1 MVWYS
6 LGGSVGAAELS
17 LRLVAA
23 LRLFAFVEDRGYICS
38 SADRPVAV
46 FLLFTVSGCFRC
58 PLEKWQTSMQ
68 LTSPL
73 PLIIDFRWFPFGP
86 GVRQGNCAMR

>member
-1 MVWYS
+1 MVQPGWIGGGGGVIAS
-6 LGGSVGAAELS
+6 IGRRTSAFRFRGGSWI
-17 LRLVAA
+17 
-23 LRLFAFVEDRGYICS
+23 YS

-86 GVRQGNCAMR
+86 GIRQGNCAMR